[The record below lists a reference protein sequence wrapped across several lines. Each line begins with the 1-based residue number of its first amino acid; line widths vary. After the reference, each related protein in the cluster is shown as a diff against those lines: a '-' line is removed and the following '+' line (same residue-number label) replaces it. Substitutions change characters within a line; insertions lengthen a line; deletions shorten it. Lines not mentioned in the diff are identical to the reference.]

1 MPEFVFPFKQATQ
14 PSQEGK
20 ESDEKTSTVMSLQT
34 FVPLAVL
41 AVSLLISSA
50 PFAGEVKK
58 LAVLV
63 PEQGTDCGGEKA
75 AGIGESREPA
85 HCQT

>member
-1 MPEFVFPFKQATQ
+1 MPEFVFSFKQVNQ

-20 ESDEKTSTVMSLQT
+20 ESDEKTSKILSLRT
-34 FVPLAVL
+34 FVPLTVL

-75 AGIGESREPA
+75 ARIGESGEPA